1 MFRDN
6 IKISN
11 LYLSLKPTHISILIF
26 LYLYKKVNSKEV
38 PRDERQTFYV
48 YITDL
53 IKMGLVNY
61 EINKKDNRVKYYYLT
76 ELGNEIAKRLYE
88 VFIFLNNNNR

>member
-1 MFRDN
+1 VFSDN

-11 LYLSLKPTHISILIF
+11 LYLSLKPTHIAILIF
-26 LYLYKKVNSKEV
+26 FYIHKKVNSKEV

-48 YITDL
+48 YVTDL
-53 IKMGLVNY
+53 IRMGLVSY
-61 EINKKDNRVKYYYLT
+61 EISKKDNRVKFYYLT
-76 ELGNEIAKRLYE
+76 DLGYEVAKRLYE